1 MENLMSRYRN
11 VSILVAILF
20 VQVLGLAVQVK
31 RRTGADES
39 TRIIRLWTVSAV
51 TPLEKALVWCQNG
64 LGGLWNN
71 YIYLRGVRQEN
82 RDLKFEIER
91 LRLDQVRLS
100 EDAAQARRLQ
110 ALLGFK
116 EQYIAKT
123 VAAQVIGSSGSEQSR
138 SIYIDKGTSAGVEKD
153 MAVITADGL
162 VGRVLRAYG
171 SSAQVLLMNDQS
183 SGVGVILDKSRLQ
196 GVIKGTAAGEVI
208 LEKVMTDEQVS
219 PGDLILT
226 SGGDQIFPKGI
237 TVGTVMKVSPGADLF
252 LNIRVKPSASLS
264 RLEEVLVIT
273 ICLRSRTSLRRMQTL
288 RCRLSR
294 RQHRSQFLRPRRR
307 HRHRRSQRQLLRLPN
322 LPPRKLRRRR
332 INRTSVPITYT
343 SQDQVEVYRFSA
355 PVAIAIPLAALFL
368 QAFLPLRIHFFSLFD
383 LPLLVVIFFAVARRS
398 PVAGLL
404 TGSLI
409 GLLQDSLTHQPIGIY
424 GIAKTVVGF
433 GASSLGAKLDVDNVG
448 ARFLVTLFFYA
459 VHEVVY
465 FTVARGLVKL
475 TLQWNWGHEIGGAL
489 LNAATA
495 AVLFTLL
502 DRFKQRA

>member
-31 RRTGADES
+31 RRSGADES

-64 LGGLWNN
+64 VGGLWSN
-71 YIYLRGVRQEN
+71 YIYLRGVRQDN

-91 LRLDQVRLS
+91 LRLEQVRLS

-162 VGRVLRAYG
+162 VGKVLRAYG
-171 SSAQVLLMNDQS
+171 SSSQVLLINDQS

-196 GVIKGTAAGEVI
+196 GVIKGTAGGEVI
-208 LEKVMTDEQVS
+208 LEKVMTGEQVN
-219 PGDLILT
+219 PGDLIVT

-237 TVGTVMKVSPGADLF
+237 TVATVMKVSPGADLF
-252 LNIRVKPSASLS
+252 LNIRVKPAASLS

-273 ICLRSRTSLRRMQTL
+273 KKEDRAPSVAETNSVRAVDILTQ
-288 RCRLSR
+288 
-294 RQHRSQFLRPRRR
+294 
-307 HRHRRSQRQLLRLPN
+307 RLP
-322 LPPRKLRRRR
+322 
-332 INRTSVPITYT
+332 SVPDKPAADAKQPATET
-343 SQDQVEVYRFSA
+343 AAKPATVPKAA
-355 PVAIAIPLAALFL
+355 P
-368 QAFLPLRIHFFSLFD
+368 
-383 LPLLVVIFFAVARRS
+383 
-398 PVAGLL
+398 
-404 TGSLI
+404 
-409 GLLQDSLTHQPIGIY
+409 
-424 GIAKTVVGF
+424 
-433 GASSLGAKLDVDNVG
+433 
-448 ARFLVTLFFYA
+448 
-459 VHEVVY
+459 
-465 FTVARGLVKL
+465 
-475 TLQWNWGHEIGGAL
+475 
-489 LNAATA
+489 AATKALPKTTKPA
-495 AVLFTLL
+495 AVPGPTQPAASERGTSE
-502 DRFKQRA
+502 DKPN

>member
-31 RRTGADES
+31 RRSGADES

-64 LGGLWNN
+64 VGNLWNN

-91 LRLDQVRLS
+91 LRLDQVRLA

-171 SSAQVLLMNDQS
+171 SSAQVLLINDQS

-208 LEKVMTDEQVS
+208 LEKVMTDEQVA
-219 PGDLILT
+219 PGDVIVT

-252 LNIRVKPSASLS
+252 LNIRVKPTASLS

-273 ICLRSRTSLRRMQTL
+273 KKEDRAPNLAETNSVRAVDILTQ
-288 RCRLSR
+288 
-294 RQHRSQFLRPRRR
+294 
-307 HRHRRSQRQLLRLPN
+307 RLP
-322 LPPRKLRRRR
+322 
-332 INRTSVPITYT
+332 SVPDKPAADPGSAASETPAKPAT
-343 SQDQVEVYRFSA
+343 AQKTVPAAKKAPEMAKPAATSA
-355 PVAIAIPLAALFL
+355 PAQPTA
-368 QAFLPLRIHFFSLFD
+368 SE
-383 LPLLVVIFFAVARRS
+383 
-398 PVAGLL
+398 
-404 TGSLI
+404 TGPSE
-409 GLLQDSLTHQPIGIY
+409 DKPH
-424 GIAKTVVGF
+424 
-433 GASSLGAKLDVDNVG
+433 
-448 ARFLVTLFFYA
+448 
-459 VHEVVY
+459 
-465 FTVARGLVKL
+465 
-475 TLQWNWGHEIGGAL
+475 
-489 LNAATA
+489 
-495 AVLFTLL
+495 
-502 DRFKQRA
+502 

>member
-91 LRLDQVRLS
+91 LRLEQVRLS
-100 EDAAQARRLQ
+100 DDAQQARRLQ

-138 SIYIDKGTSAGVEKD
+138 SVYIDKGTSAGVEKD

-162 VGRVLRAYG
+162 VGRVLRAFG
-171 SSAQVLLMNDQS
+171 SSAQVLLISDQS

-196 GVIKGTAAGEVI
+196 GVIKGTASGEVVV
-208 LEKVMTDEQVS
+208 EKVMTDEQVT
-219 PGDLILT
+219 PGERIVT

-237 TVGTVMKVSPGADLF
+237 TVGTVMKVTPGADLF
-252 LNIRVKPSASLS
+252 LNIRVKPSANLS

-273 ICLRSRTSLRRMQTL
+273 KKEDRAPSVADSNSVRAVDILTQ
-288 RCRLSR
+288 
-294 RQHRSQFLRPRRR
+294 
-307 HRHRRSQRQLLRLPN
+307 RLP
-322 LPPRKLRRRR
+322 
-332 INRTSVPITYT
+332 SVPDKPPAEA
-343 SQDQVEVYRFSA
+343 SQPSTPEGSA
-355 PVAIAIPLAALFL
+355 APK
-368 QAFLPLRIHFFSLFD
+368 RKD
-383 LPLLVVIFFAVARRS
+383 
-398 PVAGLL
+398 
-404 TGSLI
+404 
-409 GLLQDSLTHQPIGIY
+409 
-424 GIAKTVVGF
+424 
-433 GASSLGAKLDVDNVG
+433 
-448 ARFLVTLFFYA
+448 
-459 VHEVVY
+459 
-465 FTVARGLVKL
+465 
-475 TLQWNWGHEIGGAL
+475 
-489 LNAATA
+489 A
-495 AVLFTLL
+495 AVVDKSAGIPAVPGVVKPVIGHKPTTA
-502 DRFKQRA
+502 RPATGAPPERAVSQPAVSPPGSSVPSQPGPSQPGTAE